1 MKVHT
6 LVAITIIGVGVGV
19 AGCSLLSPSSEIP
32 EAQKRAIQEYSQK
45 QEAVAVAKKQL
56 AEEDC
61 HKETSKTPLK
71 HPADIIPTHKKCMEA
86 KGYKD

>member
-1 MKVHT
+1 MKVYII
-6 LVAITIIGVGVGV
+6 VAITIIGIGV

-32 EAQKRAIQEYSQK
+32 EAQKKAIQEYSQK
-45 QEAVAVAKKQL
+45 QEAVSVAKKQL

-61 HKETSKTPLK
+61 HKEASKTPLK
-71 HPADIIPTHKKCMEA
+71 HPADIIPIHKKCMEA

>member
-6 LVAITIIGVGVGV
+6 LVAITIIGVGIV
-19 AGCSLLSPSSEIP
+19 GCSLLSPSSEIP
-32 EAQKRAIQEYSQK
+32 KAQKKAIQEYSQK
-45 QEAVAVAKKQL
+45 QEAIAVAKKQI

-61 HKETSKTPLK
+61 HKEASKTPLK